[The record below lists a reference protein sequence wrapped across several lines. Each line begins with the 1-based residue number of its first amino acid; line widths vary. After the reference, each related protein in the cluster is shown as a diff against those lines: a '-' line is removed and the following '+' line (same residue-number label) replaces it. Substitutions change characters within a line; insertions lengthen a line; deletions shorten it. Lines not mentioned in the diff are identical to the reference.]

1 MTADDREGDLDLDLV
16 RGTESGRT
24 WLAALEALGPAPAG
38 DEVVLPEGQA
48 LVDALLDLAVPHR
61 EVPLALAAR
70 PEPGTRAWWLVERTA
85 RALLARL
92 GSLDHDPAPPD
103 LPDVHPVTRWA
114 TLLALAAVVPRT
126 RGWWRARGVPDDVV
140 RATLADVG
148 RHVTHARRRTGHG
161 GLVNASWLA
170 LHARGQIVQLGRLQL
185 ERCRLS
191 AEDAASI
198 TAQGTPVAAGDH
210 ALGVHV
216 PDYCGPFTPQA
227 CADSLR
233 RGVEFFARWF
243 PDEPVAVATCHSWLL
258 DPQLG
263 PHLRPGSN
271 TAAFRDLFH
280 HVERTVTDDQSVVEF
295 VYGRREPD
303 LAALP
308 QRTSL
313 ERAVAGHLLAG
324 GHWRGGLGW
333 LAWPPAV

>member
-1 MTADDREGDLDLDLV
+1 MTADV
-16 RGTESGRT
+16 RGGAFSLDALGASEATRT
-24 WLAALEALGPAPAG
+24 WLQALEALDPD
-38 DEVVLPEGQA
+38 DEEPFALPDGHA

-61 EVPLALAAR
+61 EVPLVLASR
-70 PEPGTRAWWLVERTA
+70 PRPGTDAWWLVERAA
-85 RALLARL
+85 RALASRL
-92 GSLDHDPAPPD
+92 GTLDHDPAPPD
-103 LPDVHPVTRWA
+103 LPDVHPFARWVH
-114 TLLALAAVVPRT
+114 LLALVAVAPRT
-126 RGWWRARGVPDDVV
+126 RRWWRERGVPDEVV

-161 GLVNASWLA
+161 GLVNATWLA

-198 TAQGTPVAAGDH
+198 SAQGLPVEPGDH

-216 PDYCGPFTPQA
+216 PDYCGPFTPQE

-233 RGVEFFARWF
+233 RGVAFFARYL

-271 TAAFRDLFH
+271 IAAFRDLFH
-280 HVERTVTDDQSVVEF
+280 HVERTVTDDQAVVEF
-295 VYGRREPD
+295 VVGRREPD
-303 LAALP
+303 LDALP
-308 QRTSL
+308 RRTSL
-313 ERAVAGHLLAG
+313 ERTVADHLRAG

-333 LAWPPAV
+333 FAWPPPP